1 MHKNP
6 MLNEAGV
13 STQSMKHNDVRS
25 TEAPFSRNKIDGP
38 LKKVH
43 GTVVETVEH
52 KEDRVTRQV
61 V

>member
-6 MLNEAGV
+6 MLNEAEV

-25 TEAPFSRNKIDGP
+25 TEAPFSRNKIDSP
-38 LKKVH
+38 LKKAH
-43 GTVVETVEH
+43 GTLLAIVKH
-52 KEDRVTRQV
+52 KEERVTRQV